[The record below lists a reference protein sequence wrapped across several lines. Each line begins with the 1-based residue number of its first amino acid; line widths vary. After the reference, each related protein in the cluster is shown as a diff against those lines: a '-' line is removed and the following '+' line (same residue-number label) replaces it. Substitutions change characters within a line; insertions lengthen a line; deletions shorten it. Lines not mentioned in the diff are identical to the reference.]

1 MHRKDRQA
9 MRTVSLIAALL
20 LVSASA
26 FAQSSPGPVSPPAA
40 PASPATSPDA
50 KPDPKAA
57 APAAAPSTVAGM
69 PHDEHGGLSVSV
81 DPITDPARAKETFGK
96 ANPLPAGILPV
107 EVIFHNLTAH
117 PIRINLT
124 TVQLEVH
131 IHDERQDVDWLTP
144 GEVAN
149 AIVHPEGPPPP
160 KQRRVPIIGLGIPGN
175 DKKVE
180 KLALILRP
188 LTLDSDIIPPLAT
201 IHGFLYFNLSHELN
215 QVPSSSLYLPDAVF
229 LPSNDPLIFFEVP
242 LGNSPQP

>member
-1 MHRKDRQA
+1 MA
-9 MRTVSLIAALL
+9 G
-20 LVSASA
+20 LVLFSSSA
-26 FAQSSPGPVSPPAA
+26 FAQSSPGPVAPPASAPPPAA
-40 PASPATSPDA
+40 SPDA
-50 KPDPKAA
+50 KPDAKAA
-57 APAAAPSTVAGM
+57 TTPPGPASVAAVSPTPSF
-69 PHDEHGGLSVSV
+69 PHDEHAGMSVSV
-81 DPITDPARAKETFGK
+81 NPITDSSHAKDVFGK

-107 EVIFHNLTAH
+107 EVILQNKTPHA
-117 PIRINLT
+117 IRINLT

-149 AIVHPEGPPPP
+149 AIVHPEGPPAP
-160 KQRRVPIIGLGIPGN
+160 KQRRVPVIGLGIPGN

-201 IHGFLYFNLSHELN
+201 IHGFLFFNLSHELN

-242 LGNSPQP
+242 LGNAPQP

>member
-1 MHRKDRQA
+1 
-9 MRTVSLIAALL
+9 MRIFSLIAGLL
-20 LVSASA
+20 LATASA
-26 FAQSSPGPVSPPAA
+26 FAQSSPGPVAPPAA
-40 PASPATSPDA
+40 ASSPDSKPDA
-50 KPDPKAA
+50 KTVTTPGGAA
-57 APAAAPSTVAGM
+57 TTATPSSAPSL
-69 PHDEHGGLSVSV
+69 PHDEHGGMAVSV
-81 DPITDPARAKETFGK
+81 NPITDSARAKDTFGK

-107 EVIFHNLTAH
+107 EVILQNKTPHA
-117 PIRINLT
+117 IRINLT

-149 AIVHPEGPPPP
+149 AIVHPEGPPAP

-188 LTLDSDIIPPLAT
+188 LTLDSDVIPPLAT
-201 IHGFLYFNLSHELN
+201 IHGFLFFNLSHELN

-242 LGNSPQP
+242 LGTTPQP

>member
-1 MHRKDRQA
+1 MA
-9 MRTVSLIAALL
+9 
-20 LVSASA
+20 
-26 FAQSSPGPVSPPAA
+26 
-40 PASPATSPDA
+40 
-50 KPDPKAA
+50 
-57 APAAAPSTVAGM
+57 
-69 PHDEHGGLSVSV
+69 VSV
-81 DPITDPARAKETFGK
+81 NPITDPAHAKDTFGK

-107 EVIFHNLTAH
+107 EVILQNKTPRA
-117 PIRINLT
+117 IRINLT

-149 AIVHPEGPPPP
+149 AIVHPEGPPAP
-160 KQRRVPIIGLGIPGN
+160 KQRRVPVIGLGIPGN

-201 IHGFLYFNLSHELN
+201 IHGFLFFNLSHELN

-242 LGNSPQP
+242 LGNAPQP